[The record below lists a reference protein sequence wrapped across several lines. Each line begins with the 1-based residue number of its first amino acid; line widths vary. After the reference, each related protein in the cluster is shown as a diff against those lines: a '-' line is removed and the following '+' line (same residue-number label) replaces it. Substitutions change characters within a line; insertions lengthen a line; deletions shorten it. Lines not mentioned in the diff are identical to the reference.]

1 MREKFNSF
9 IKNLQKQITSRLC
22 ELENKN
28 DFTTEKWFR
37 KDGGGG
43 ITCVIENGLVFEK
56 GGVNTSEVYGKLTK
70 SAKNQLK
77 TKFENF
83 FACGISIIIHPKNP
97 MAPIFHAN
105 LRYFELYDD
114 DNNIVDKWFGG
125 GLDLTPFYIFK
136 DDCIHFHSV
145 CKKICDNYNSTFY
158 TTFKKKC
165 DEYFWNH
172 HRNEA
177 RGVGGLFFDY
187 CRENS
192 TMSIADWYSFV
203 VEIGNALMDA
213 YIPIIDKRKDLN
225 FSHKNREWQKIRRGR
240 YVEFNLVHD
249 KGTLFGLR
257 TNGRIESIL
266 ISLPPK
272 VKWVYNY
279 NPKKNSEEE
288 KLVKLLKE
296 PVNWI

>member
-22 ELENKN
+22 ELEKKN

-37 KDGGGG
+37 KEGGGG

-125 GLDLTPFYIFK
+125 GMDLTPFYIFK

-158 TTFKKKC
+158 TTFKKK
-165 DEYFWNH
+165 
-172 HRNEA
+172 
-177 RGVGGLFFDY
+177 
-187 CRENS
+187 
-192 TMSIADWYSFV
+192 M
-203 VEIGNALMDA
+203 
-213 YIPIIDKRKDLN
+213 
-225 FSHKNREWQKIRRGR
+225 
-240 YVEFNLVHD
+240 
-249 KGTLFGLR
+249 
-257 TNGRIESIL
+257 
-266 ISLPPK
+266 
-272 VKWVYNY
+272 
-279 NPKKNSEEE
+279 
-288 KLVKLLKE
+288 
-296 PVNWI
+296 